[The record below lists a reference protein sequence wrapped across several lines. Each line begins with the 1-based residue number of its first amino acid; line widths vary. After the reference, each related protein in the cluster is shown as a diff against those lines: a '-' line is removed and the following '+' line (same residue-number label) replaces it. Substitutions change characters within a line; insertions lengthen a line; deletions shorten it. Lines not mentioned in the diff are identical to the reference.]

1 MIFTDQSILSD
12 FRKHFSQV
20 QVARIEKEEKREL
33 KKYTKTGQYEAYLR
47 KVKLEQ
53 VEEFNSRDLVYYF
66 RDSSIEANKKYRVAN
81 FKKDMAIMKH
91 LKDSYSNEEIILM
104 IDFLFSE
111 DNDYLDKPS
120 INLMAS
126 NWINTIYI
134 DSQDW
139 ADDKYVPHKQRGKK
153 RISRVTQLESREY
166 ESDGKESSIEIGEW

>member
-1 MIFTDQSILSD
+1 MIFTDQAILSD

-20 QVARIEKEEKREL
+20 QVARVEKEEKREL
-33 KKYTKTGQYEAYLR
+33 KKYTKTGQYESYLR

-66 RDSSIEANKKYRVAN
+66 RDSSIEADKKYRVAN

-111 DNDYLDKPS
+111 DNDYLDSPT

-153 RISRVTQLESREY
+153 RIAREAQLESREY

>member
-20 QVARIEKEEKREL
+20 QVARTEKEEKREL

-104 IDFLFSE
+104 IDFLFSK

-120 INLMAS
+120 INLIAS
-126 NWINTIYI
+126 SWINTIYI

-139 ADDKYVPHKQRGKK
+139 ADGKYVPHKQRGKK
-153 RISRVTQLESREY
+153 RISRVAQLESREY
-166 ESDGKESSIEIGEW
+166 ESNGKDSSIEIGEW